1 MPSRSMLTAILVKIM
16 IHIARQIAADIANMG
31 DGSGAPLL
39 RRPEH
44 GLRAPNWSPLKR
56 ASIDG

>member
-1 MPSRSMLTAILVKIM
+1 MLTAILVKIM
-16 IHIARQIAADIANMG
+16 IHIARQIAVDIANMG

-44 GLRAPNWSPLKR
+44 GLRPPQLVAP
-56 ASIDG
+56 